1 METENEIFGLLFF
14 QTEFNYVNNSY
25 DMPNLILKAD
35 IRNIIREHDGKGGG
49 ESIPKKGSFHTWH

>member
-49 ESIPKKGSFHTWH
+49 VDPKKGSFHTWH